1 VKHLVVSAKR
11 KTSIAR
17 AYFREGNGIIRI
29 NGFLLEVWQNPL
41 ARARVKEPL
50 IIAENIIPGIT
61 KEIDI
66 NVNVFGGG
74 WHSQTEAVRQAIAR
88 GLVVWTGSDQLK
100 KAFLEYDN
108 WLLVNDPR
116 RKEQNKS
123 LRSKPRA
130 WRQTSYR

>member
-1 VKHLVVSAKR
+1 MRHLVAVGKR
-11 KTSIAR
+11 KTAIAR
-17 AYFREGNGIIRI
+17 AYFRDGNGNIRI
-29 NGFLLEVWQNPL
+29 NNLFLEAWGNPL
-41 ARARVKEPL
+41 ARARIKEPL
-50 IIAENIIPGIT
+50 IIANNIIPGIVD
-61 KEIDI
+61 EIDI
-66 NVNVFGGG
+66 RVNVFGGG
-74 WHSQTEAVRQAIAR
+74 WQAQTEAIRQAIAR
-88 GLVVWTGSDQLK
+88 GLVVWTGSEELK